1 MSAVITVGVDPGAK
15 GAIAFYCSNGSSAA
29 MIDIHDMPMLGKEVN
44 GAEVA
49 ELLTEF
55 RPDHIWLEQVNSFGM
70 GRTSAYNFGQGV
82 GTLKGV
88 FQALKIPFTL
98 VTPQKWKKSYGLS
111 KEKDHS
117 RLLVTRLFPWIA
129 TEVSRKKDDG
139 RAEALLI
146 ARYGSEQK

>member
-1 MSAVITVGVDPGAK
+1 MIACIYPGAK
-15 GAIAFYCSNGSSAA
+15 GAIALLDYDHVEIF
-29 MIDIHDMPMLGKEVN
+29 DMPMIGKEVN
-44 GAEVA
+44 GIEIASIFG
-49 ELLTEF
+49 EF
-55 RPDHIWLEQVNSFGM
+55 RPSHIFLEQVNSFGM

-82 GTLKGV
+82 GVLKGV
-88 FQALKIPFTL
+88 FQALMIPYTL

-117 RLLVTRLFPWIA
+117 RLLATRLYPNLADKF
-129 TEVSRKKDDG
+129 VRVKDDG